1 MGKPVILGTAG
12 HIDHGKTALVRVLTG
27 VDTDRLPEE
36 KRRGITIELGFAPLI
51 LEGVGTVGV
60 VDVPGHEAFV
70 RTMLAGA
77 TGIDLALLVVAA
89 DEGVMPQTREHL
101 AILELLGVRAGVVAL
116 TKADLVDDEWLA
128 LVSDEVESLL
138 AGSILAGAD
147 VVPVSSLTGSGIAEL
162 RRSIAAAA
170 STVPARD
177 SEDLFR
183 MPVDRAFTMKGAGT
197 VVTGTVWSGSLSR
210 DASVTLLPAGR
221 VVRVRSLQSHGRAS
235 DAVGPGQR
243 VAVGLAGVD
252 VEQVRRG
259 AVLVTGDGWQPTAT
273 LRADVTLLPD
283 APQTLGVRTAVR
295 FHLGTADVG
304 ARIVAEGGTL
314 SSHELKAAR
323 ISLDTPIV
331 ARAGDRF
338 VLRAGSP
345 VATVGGG
352 TVSDPFA
359 PRRGRRWPVG
369 RSPAERL
376 ELALAESGVDGVS
389 LGALPVRLGLTPAA
403 VATVAA
409 SLDKP
414 PVREAGRA
422 YASLVVGELGDRLVA
437 HVREFHRNNSLEPGI
452 PLQLL
457 RSRFAAPPEL
467 VDRVLR
473 ERTAAGEL
481 AVVAAAVRVAQ
492 WAPTLDGADGTHAEE
507 ILAELR
513 RGWHEPPSAAELAT
527 RFGPRAPEVL
537 RFLERRG
544 DVVQIA
550 DGRYYL
556 ADALRELVDTLRG
569 RMEAGKAYAPA
580 EIRDMLGSS
589 RKYLIPL
596 LEYCDRIGVTRRESH
611 GRVWSGR

>member
-1 MGKPVILGTAG
+1 MILGTAG

-36 KRRGITIELGFAPLI
+36 KRRGITIELGFAPLS
-51 LEGVGTVGV
+51 LDGVGTVGV

-116 TKADLVDDEWLA
+116 TKADLADAEWLE
-128 LVSDEVESLL
+128 LVVGEVRTLL
-138 AGSILAGAD
+138 AGSRLAGAEL
-147 VVPVSSLTGSGIAEL
+147 VPVSSLTGEGIDAL
-162 RRSIAAAA
+162 RAALRAAAA
-170 STVPARD
+170 AVPPRD
-177 SEDLFR
+177 SDDLFR

-210 DASVTLLPAGR
+210 DASLMLLPAGR
-221 VVRVRSLQSHGRAS
+221 LVRVRSLQSHGRAT
-235 DAVGPGQR
+235 DMVGPGQR
-243 VAVGLAGVD
+243 VAVGLAAVNVD
-252 VEQVRRG
+252 EARRG
-259 AVLVTGDGWQPTAT
+259 AVLVGGEGWQPTTT
-273 LRADVTLLPD
+273 LRADVTLLD
-283 APQTLGVRTAVR
+283 DVSRTLGARTAVR

-304 ARIVAEGGTL
+304 ARIIAEGGAL
-314 SSHELKAAR
+314 SSRELKAAR
-323 ISLDTPIV
+323 ITVDAPIV

-338 VLRAGSP
+338 VLRSGSP

-369 RSPAERL
+369 RTPVQRL
-376 ELALAESGVDGVS
+376 ELALAESGVEG
-389 LGALPVRLGLTPAA
+389 LGLATLPVRLGVAPAA
-403 VATVAA
+403 VETVVAGLEA
-409 SLDKP
+409 P
-414 PVREAGRA
+414 PVRLNGRA
-422 YASLVVGELGDRLVA
+422 YAYLVARDLGNRLVA
-437 HVREFHRNNSLEPGI
+437 NLREFHRTQPLEPGM

-457 RSRFAAPPEL
+457 RSRLGAPPEL
-467 VDRVLR
+467 VDVVLR
-473 ERTAAGEL
+473 ERSDAREIEVAGSVARIARWTPSLEAADS
-481 AVVAAAVRVAQ
+481 ARAA
-492 WAPTLDGADGTHAEE
+492 D

-513 RGWHEPPSAAELAT
+513 RARHEPPSAAELT
-527 RFGPRAPEVL
+527 ERFGPRAPDVL

-550 DGRYYL
+550 DGRYYVSE
-556 ADALRELVDTLRG
+556 AVRELVDTLRG
-569 RMEAGKAYAPA
+569 RMEPGKAYGPA

-589 RKYLIPL
+589 RKYLIPF
-596 LEYCDRIGVTRRESH
+596 LEYCDRIGVTRREAH
-611 GRVWSGR
+611 GRVWSER

>member
-1 MGKPVILGTAG
+1 VILGTAG
-12 HIDHGKTALVRVLTG
+12 HIDHGKTALVRALTG

-36 KRRGITIELGFAPLI
+36 KRRGITIELGFAPLV
-51 LEGVGTVGV
+51 LDGLGTVGV

-116 TKADLVDDEWLA
+116 TKADLVEEEWLGLVTGEVTA
-128 LVSDEVESLL
+128 LLE
-138 AGSILAGAD
+138 GSRLERADILS
-147 VVPVSSLTGSGIAEL
+147 VSSLTGAGIEEL
-162 RRSIAAAA
+162 RKALGAAAA
-170 STVPARD
+170 AVPERD
-177 SEDLFR
+177 REDLFR

-210 DASVTLLPAGR
+210 DATVTLLPAGR
-221 VVRVRSLQSHGRAS
+221 VVRVRSLQSHGRPT
-235 DAVGPGQR
+235 DGVGPGQR
-243 VAVGLAGVD
+243 VAVGLVAVD
-252 VEQVRRG
+252 VDEVHRG
-259 AVLVTGDGWQPTAT
+259 TVLVTGDGWQPTT
-273 LRADVTLLPD
+273 TIRADVTLLDD

-304 ARIVAEGGTL
+304 ARIVPDGGTL
-314 SSHELKAAR
+314 SSHELKSAR

-352 TVSDPFA
+352 TVVDPFA
-359 PRRGRRWPVG
+359 PRRGRRWPV
-369 RSPAERL
+369 RRTPADRL
-376 ELALAESGVDGVS
+376 ELALTESGISGVGLS
-389 LGALPVRLGLTPAA
+389 TLPVRLGVAPAVVETL
-403 VATVAA
+403 VAGLHA
-409 SLDKP
+409 P

-422 YASLVVGELGDRLVA
+422 YAYPIVRELGDRLVA
-437 HVREFHRNNSLEPGI
+437 HLREFHQTHPLEPGM

-457 RSRFAAPPEL
+457 RSRLAAPLEL
-467 VDRVLR
+467 VDHVLR
-473 ERTAAGEL
+473 ERAVSREL
-481 AVVAAAVRVAQ
+481 EVVGSVVRVAN
-492 WAPTLDGADGTHAEE
+492 WAPSLAGVDGARAEE

-527 RFGPRAPEVL
+527 RFGPRAPDVL

-556 ADALRELVDTLRG
+556 GDAVRELVDTLHD
-569 RMEAGKAYAPA
+569 RMEAGKAYGPA

-589 RKYLIPL
+589 RKYLIPF
-596 LEYCDRIGVTRRESH
+596 LEYCDRIGVTRRESQ

>member
-1 MGKPVILGTAG
+1 VILGTAG

-51 LEGVGTVGV
+51 LDGVGTVGV

-116 TKADLVDDEWLA
+116 TKADLVDEEWLT
-128 LVSDEVESLL
+128 LVCGDVESLL
-138 AGSILAGAD
+138 AESCLAGAD
-147 VVPVSSLTGSGIAEL
+147 VVPVSSLTGSGIGQL
-162 RRSIAAAA
+162 RHSLAAAA
-170 STVPARD
+170 STAPARD

-197 VVTGTVWSGSLSR
+197 IVTGTVWTGSLSR

-221 VVRVRSLQSHGRAS
+221 VVRVRSLQSHGRAR

-243 VAVGLAGVD
+243 VAVGLVGVE
-252 VEQVRRG
+252 VEEVRRG
-259 AVLVTGDGWQPTAT
+259 AVLVTGPGWQPTTT
-273 LRADVTLLPD
+273 LRADVRLLDD
-283 APQTLGVRTAVR
+283 APQTLGSRTAVR

-314 SSHELKAAR
+314 SSREAKPAR
-323 ISLDTPIV
+323 VSLDTPVV

-338 VLRAGSP
+338 VLRGGSP

-352 TVSDPFA
+352 TVTDPFA

-369 RSPAERL
+369 LSPAARL
-376 ELALAESGVDGVS
+376 ELALAECGVDGIA
-389 LGALPVRLGLTPAA
+389 LATLPVRLGVAPAA
-403 VATVAA
+403 VEIVLA
-409 SLDKP
+409 SLDPP

-422 YASLVVGELGDRLVA
+422 YASHAVRELGDRLGA
-437 HVREFHRNNSLEPGI
+437 ELRDFHRTSSLEPGM

-457 RSRFAAPPEL
+457 RSRLAAAPEL
-467 VDRVLR
+467 VDHVLR
-473 ERTAAGEL
+473 ERAVAGEL
-481 AVVAAAVRVAQ
+481 EVVGAVVRVAR
-492 WAPTLDGADGTHAEE
+492 WAPSLEGADNARAEK

-513 RGWHEPPSAAELAT
+513 RAWHEPPSAAELAT
-527 RFGPRAPEVL
+527 HFGPRTPDVL

-556 ADALRELVDTLRG
+556 AEALRELVDTLRV
-569 RMEAGKAYAPA
+569 RMEAGKAYGPA
-580 EIRDMLGSS
+580 EIRDILGSS
-589 RKYLIPL
+589 RKYLIPF
-596 LEYCDRIGVTRRESH
+596 LEYCDRVGVTRRETH

>member
-1 MGKPVILGTAG
+1 VILGTAG
-12 HIDHGKTALVRVLTG
+12 HIDHGKTALVRALTG

-36 KRRGITIELGFAPLI
+36 KRRGITIELGFAPLV
-51 LEGVGTVGV
+51 LDGVGTVGV

-77 TGIDLALLVVAA
+77 TGVDLALLVVAA
-89 DEGVMPQTREHL
+89 DEGIMPQTREHL
-101 AILELLGVRAGVVAL
+101 AILGLLGVRAGVVAL

-128 LVSDEVESLL
+128 LVAGDVAALL
-138 AGSILAGAD
+138 EGSRLEGAEI
-147 VVPVSSLTGSGIAEL
+147 VPISSITGAGIAEL
-162 RRSIAAAA
+162 RNALGAAA
-170 STVPARD
+170 SAVPSRD
-177 SEDLFR
+177 GADLFR
-183 MPVDRAFTMKGAGT
+183 MPIDRGFTMKGAGT

-210 DASVTLLPAGR
+210 DASVTLLPSGR
-221 VVRVRSLQSHGRAS
+221 VVRVRSLQSHGRPS
-235 DAVGPGQR
+235 DVVGPAQR
-243 VAVGLAGVD
+243 VAVGLAAVD
-252 VEQVRRG
+252 VEEVHRG

-273 LRADVTLLPD
+273 FRADVTLLD
-283 APQTLGVRTAVR
+283 HAPRTLGVRTAVHL
-295 FHLGTADVG
+295 HLGTADVG
-304 ARIVAEGGTL
+304 ARIVPEGGTL
-314 SSHELKAAR
+314 SSRELKAAR

-352 TVSDPFA
+352 TVVDPFA

-369 RSPAERL
+369 ATPAQRL
-376 ELALAESGVDGVS
+376 ELALAENGVDGVS
-389 LGALPVRLGLTPAA
+389 LATLPVRLGVAPAA
-403 VATVAA
+403 VESVVA
-409 SLDKP
+409 SLDTP

-422 YASLVVGELGDRLVA
+422 YAYPVVRELGDRLVA
-437 HVREFHRNNSLEPGI
+437 SLGEYHQTHPLEPGM

-457 RSRFAAPPEL
+457 RSRFAAPSEL

-473 ERTAAGEL
+473 ERSAAREVE
-481 AVVAAAVRVAQ
+481 VVGSVVRVAS
-492 WAPTLDGADGTHAEE
+492 WAPSLAGPDGAHAEE

-513 RGWHEPPSAAELAT
+513 RAWHEPPSAAELTA
-527 RFGPRAPEVL
+527 RIGPRAADVL

-550 DGRYYL
+550 DGRYYYG
-556 ADALRELVDTLRG
+556 DAVRELVGTLRY
-569 RMEAGKAYAPA
+569 RMEAGKAYGPA

-589 RKYLIPL
+589 RKYLIPF
-596 LEYCDRIGVTRRESH
+596 LEYCDRIGVTRREAH